1 MIGYISDNLLLPI
14 LDFFY
19 GLVPNYGL
27 AIVFLT
33 VVIRLALFPLSAGS
47 IRNARRMRIA
57 QPVMKQRQEEI
68 RARYAN
74 DTKRQQE
81 ELGKLMK
88 EFGNPLAGCL
98 PLLVQMPI
106 LFALFA
112 TLRGSPFADVAY
124 TVPVKVMSSEEIV
137 QEEVK
142 SFTSAS
148 HSIFL
153 SETDHVPVVATLDQG
168 NHLSVGD
175 TATLKLETRDGE
187 SLASVQEHT
196 DHAAAILPSWQVTR
210 GADVVRVDESGEI
223 TAVGRGSATV
233 EGKVP
238 GVASQTGFLFIKA
251 LGHVGFYVD
260 GQVNWDIAILVGG
273 FGATLF
279 VSQIL
284 SGWGMP
290 KNPQQDTT
298 NRVLPFMMTG
308 MFLFFPLPAGVLLYM
323 VVANLLQALQTFLMT
338 REALPDNLQVLLE
351 KQLAAQAAD
360 AASGTTLAVAADAA
374 VASREGFRGL
384 LKEERTAQTTSPSL
398 PPQKPADKPGK
409 TSRRKG
415 RRQKKS
421 KT

>member
-74 DTKRQQE
+74 DAKRQQE
-81 ELGKLMK
+81 EMGKLMK

-124 TVPVKVMSSEEIV
+124 TIPVKVMTADEIL
-137 QEEVK
+137 QEEVRP
-142 SFTSAS
+142 FASAS

-153 SETDHVPVVATLDQG
+153 SETDHVPVVAALPEG
-168 NHLSVGD
+168 NSLSVGD
-175 TATLKLETRDGE
+175 TATLQLETRDGE
-187 SLASVQEHT
+187 SLAAVQAHT
-196 DHAAAILPSWQVTR
+196 DHAAAIAPSWEVTR
-210 GADVVRVDESGEI
+210 GADVVRIDESGQI
-223 TAVGRGSATV
+223 TAVGLGNATV
-233 EGKVP
+233 EGKIP
-238 GVASQTGFLFIKA
+238 GVASENGFLFIKA

-260 GQVNWDIAILVGG
+260 GKVNWDIAILVAG
-273 FGATLF
+273 FGVTLF

-290 KNPQQDTT
+290 KNPQQDAT

-308 MFLFFPLPAGVLLYM
+308 LFLFFPLPAGVLLYM
-323 VVANLLQALQTFLMT
+323 VVANVLQAFQTFLMT
-338 REALPDNLQVLLE
+338 REALPDNLQALLE
-351 KQLAAQAAD
+351 KQLAAQAT
-360 AASGTTLAVAADAA
+360 AAAPGSVAVAADA
-374 VASREGFRGL
+374 VVSKEGFRGL
-384 LKEERTAQTTSPSL
+384 LKEERTQQTPSPPL
-398 PPQKPADKPGK
+398 PQQKPAANPAKPG
-409 TSRRKG
+409 RRKG
-415 RRQKKS
+415 QRQKKS
-421 KT
+421 KS